1 MGMLVL
7 LAYPATPDVYW
18 SPYYRI
24 DLRKGET
31 LAGEA
36 RPHYYVLDVNHQYHQ
51 KMVDL
56 SSTFQ
61 TKHPDAEPNRSA
73 VLNYELPYWLVP
85 TPESV
90 LIVGAGTGND
100 VAAALRHGAKHI
112 DAVEIDPLIYNLGKR
127 YHPERP
133 YDSER
138 VSVHIDDARAF
149 FRKTDRRY
157 DLIVF
162 AYLDA
167 HTMLSSFSSL
177 GLDNYVYTLESVRDA
192 RALLAAG
199 GTLTLAFDSGETYV
213 DQRLYGILKQVFNGV
228 GPHVY
233 RTEYDGEGLLYVSGE
248 ARKQPP
254 TATAKEVGASLE
266 AANVILPTDRWPFLY
281 LARRSIP
288 FAMLVVVVAFLIG
301 ARRLL
306 RAARLTGTILQD
318 RLCQLSLLLGGGF
331 LLLETK
337 GVTEASL
344 LFGSTWMT
352 NAVVI
357 AGFLLMAMMANF
369 IVALRPIAMKAAF
382 AGLFP
387 ALVINIFVPYSALAW
402 LDAVPKIIMT
412 ALLVGLPV
420 FFTGLAFSELYRRAP
435 DPAAVLGANLLGAV
449 LGGALENMVMIGGTP
464 LLGGL
469 VFLLYGLAAWRS
481 FNVNGWRERAAM
493 ARVQSSTAL

>member
-1 MGMLVL
+1 
-7 LAYPATPDVYW
+7 
-18 SPYYRI
+18 
-24 DLRKGET
+24 
-31 LAGEA
+31 
-36 RPHYYVLDVNHQYHQ
+36 
-51 KMVDL
+51 
-56 SSTFQ
+56 
-61 TKHPDAEPNRSA
+61 
-73 VLNYELPYWLVP
+73 
-85 TPESV
+85 
-90 LIVGAGTGND
+90 
-100 VAAALRHGAKHI
+100 
-112 DAVEIDPLIYNLGKR
+112 
-127 YHPERP
+127 
-133 YDSER
+133 
-138 VSVHIDDARAF
+138 
-149 FRKTDRRY
+149 
-157 DLIVF
+157 
-162 AYLDA
+162 
-167 HTMLSSFSSL
+167 
-177 GLDNYVYTLESVRDA
+177 
-192 RALLAAG
+192 
-199 GTLTLAFDSGETYV
+199 
-213 DQRLYGILKQVFNGV
+213 
-228 GPHVY
+228 
-233 RTEYDGEGLLYVSGE
+233 
-248 ARKQPP
+248 
-254 TATAKEVGASLE
+254 
-266 AANVILPTDRWPFLY
+266 
-281 LARRSIP
+281 
-288 FAMLVVVVAFLIG
+288 
-301 ARRLL
+301 
-306 RAARLTGTILQD
+306 
-318 RLCQLSLLLGGGF
+318 LLGGGF